1 MVEALA
7 KGVLVIL
14 YISDIK
20 KSSISYFIVTIFLV
34 LLNYIYSI
42 FSHNVRSN
50 YMNYMFIY
58 PLLAGILVNIL
69 LLINKNINK
78 LKSFYI
84 GRSIL
89 NYGIAIIV
97 FRSFMK
103 GVFEIA
109 GTDSNYLTYY
119 LYIGLILI
127 LVSSILIIYSL
138 YKVTKVHER

>member
-1 MVEALA
+1 M
-7 KGVLVIL
+7 IL
-14 YISDIK
+14 SISDIK
-20 KSSISYFIVTIFLV
+20 KSNISYFIVTIFLV

-50 YMNYMFIY
+50 YMTYMFIY

-69 LLINKNINK
+69 LLINKNISK

-84 GRSIL
+84 GKSIL

-97 FRSFMK
+97 FRSFIK

-109 GTDSNYLTYY
+109 GTDSNYLIYY
-119 LYIGLILI
+119 FYVGLIVI
-127 LVSSILIIYSL
+127 LVSGIFLIYSL
-138 YKVTKVHER
+138 YKATKFHER